1 MAKKNKGN
9 NKGSY
14 SNQNR
19 QSYVTGANPDNCTA
33 QQSDATNK
41 KGQMTQTN
49 PTNKNKSTGMQG

>member
-14 SNQNR
+14 SNQNQNMNK
-19 QSYVTGANPDNCTA
+19 QSYVNPTDAENCTA

-41 KGQMTQTN
+41 KSQSS
-49 PTNKNKSTGMQG
+49 KNKSTGMQG